1 MCFHSRIV
9 EKAKQLEIH
18 FGVTRSAKEKEAGRE
33 FIYHHANGYSHDS
46 FWVIPQEKS
55 DHMTPMMWGLLPFNK
70 PGAGH
75 EKYYKDSIRY
85 GAGLN
90 AQSEKLFDFYLY
102 RASALTHRCIIPL
115 SGFYEPHT
123 CEKPKNFK
131 VPYYFEAKDSPVIN
145 LAGIYSITP
154 DNYVSFSILTKEAEP
169 GSKYA
174 TIHNKKNR
182 DGEHRQVIPLE
193 DGQIEA
199 WLSNDLKED
208 DVYAI
213 IDNDLPEE
221 KINSYSISKDLF
233 SPKVNSDRPDIIE
246 QVEYPQVQIDY

>member
-1 MCFHSRIV
+1 MCFHTRIV
-9 EKAKQLEIH
+9 STAKQLEVH
-18 FGVTRSAKEKEAGRE
+18 FDVTRSAKEKEAGNE

-46 FWVIPQEKS
+46 FWVIPQERS

-70 PGAGH
+70 NGSDH
-75 EKYYKDSIRY
+75 EKYYKKSIRY

-90 AQSEKLFDFYLY
+90 AQAEKLFDFYLY
-102 RASALTHRCIIPL
+102 KASALTRRCIVPL

-131 VPYYFEAKDSPVIN
+131 VPYYFEQKDSPLIA

-154 DNYVSFSILTKEAEP
+154 DKYVSFSILTKEAPE

-182 DGEHRQVIPLE
+182 DGENRQVIPLAKE
-193 DGQIEA
+193 QIA
-199 WLSNDLKED
+199 SWLSNDLKED
-208 DVYAI
+208 DVFEI
-213 IDNDLPEE
+213 INNDLPHDQ
-221 KINSYSISKDLF
+221 INAYSVSKDVF
-233 SPKVNSDRPDIIE
+233 SRTVNSDRPDIIE
-246 QVEYPQVQIDY
+246 HVEYPQVKIQY

>member
-1 MCFHSRIV
+1 MCFHTRIV
-9 EKAKQLEIH
+9 STAKQLEIH
-18 FGVTRSAKEKEAGRE
+18 FDVKRSAKEKKAGNE
-33 FIYHHANGYSHDS
+33 FIYHHANGYSHNS

-70 PGAGH
+70 PGSDH
-75 EKYYKDSIRY
+75 EQYYKDSIRY

-90 AQSEKLFDFYLY
+90 AQAEKLFDFYLY
-102 RASALTHRCIIPL
+102 KASALTRRCIVPL

-131 VPYYFEAKDSPVIN
+131 VPYYFEQKDSPLIA

-154 DNYVSFSILTKEAEP
+154 DKYVSFSILTKEAAE

-182 DGEHRQVIPLE
+182 DGENRQVIPLAK
-193 DGQIEA
+193 DQIA
-199 WLSNDLKED
+199 SWLSNDLKEN
-208 DVYAI
+208 DVFEI
-213 IDNDLPEE
+213 IDNDLPQDQ
-221 KINSYSISKDLF
+221 INAYSVSKDVF
-233 SPKVNSDRPDIIE
+233 SRTVNSDRPDIIE
-246 QVEYPQVQIDY
+246 HVEYPQVKIQY

>member
-1 MCFHSRIV
+1 MCFHTRIV
-9 EKAKQLEIH
+9 STAKQLEFH
-18 FGVTRSAKEKEAGRE
+18 FGVTRSAKEKEAGNE

-46 FWVIPQEKS
+46 FWVIPQERS

-70 PGAGH
+70 NGSDH
-75 EKYYKDSIRY
+75 EKYYKESIRY

-90 AQSEKLFDFYLY
+90 AQAEKLFDFYLY
-102 RASALTHRCIIPL
+102 KASALTRRCIVPL

-131 VPYYFEAKDSPVIN
+131 VPYYFEQKDSPLIA

-154 DNYVSFSILTKEAEP
+154 DKYVSFSILTKEAPEE
-169 GSKYA
+169 SKYA

-182 DGEHRQVIPLE
+182 DGENRQVVPLAK
-193 DGQIEA
+193 DQIEA

-208 DVYAI
+208 DVFEI
-213 IDNDLPEE
+213 INNDLPHDQ
-221 KINSYSISKDLF
+221 INAYSVSKDLF
-233 SPKVNSDRPDIIE
+233 STKINSDRPDIIE
-246 QVEYPQVQIDY
+246 HVEYPQVQIEY